1 MVSITLCL
9 AASAAPEMLL
19 CLSPG
24 TTGSDYDLRRA
35 MAPQMPSMAV
45 PSSFVV
51 VRTDSRTLAS
61 ARTNR

>member
-1 MVSITLCL
+1 VVSITLCL

-51 VRTDSRTLAS
+51 RTDSRTLAS